1 MEISTILTADV
12 LDIIFEGRNKE
23 YGAYE
28 LRRSYR
34 RRLVVS
40 ISVMLLAILLLSIGF
55 AFAGKRTLAG
65 TELLI
70 PPDDPHLANI
80 EPKQKDILILPPP
93 QKAAPHVQIKTFK
106 DLTVRIV
113 KDNEVRDD
121 EKPPVN
127 KDLEHVQIGNITN
140 GGKEDNGEFIGPP
153 GDNITGKGII
163 ELPKKE
169 NEDDDYIFRKVEIE
183 SEYPGGAS
191 AWQRFLNR
199 SFRYPQEA
207 ADNGV
212 QGIVTVQFI
221 VDKDGSVSNVEAIS
235 GPMELR
241 AEAVRV
247 IKKSGTWTP
256 AIQNGRQVKSYK
268 KQPIVFRLET
278 DN

>member
-12 LDIIFEGRNKE
+12 LDIIFDGRNKE

-28 LRRSYR
+28 LRRSYK
-34 RRLVVS
+34 RRLVISMTVML
-40 ISVMLLAILLLSIGF
+40 SVMLLLCIGF

-65 TELLI
+65 TEVIIL
-70 PPDDPHLANI
+70 PDDPHLAAI
-80 EPKQKDILILPPP
+80 DPEKKKILILPPP
-93 QKAAPHVQIKTFK
+93 QKAAPHVQTKTLK

-127 KDLEHVQIGNITN
+127 KDLEHVQIGNITK
-140 GGKEDNGEFIGPP
+140 GGVEDNGEFVGPP
-153 GDNITGKGII
+153 GDNNTGKGII
-163 ELPKKE
+163 ELPKKDD
-169 NEDDDYIFRKVEIE
+169 EDDDYIFRKVEIE
-183 SEYPGGAS
+183 SDYPGGAA

-199 SFRYPQEA
+199 NFRYPQEA
-207 ADNGV
+207 VESGI

-235 GPMELR
+235 GPPELR

-247 IKKSGTWTP
+247 IKKSGKWTP

-278 DN
+278 EG